1 MIFEDTINQNFL
13 EIHLYFYFYL
23 QMEPSSQLLSNPN
36 SIDNQSSVTNSTAV
50 AITSLVY
57 VFAPADFSIK
67 LVLVVLFAIFGVIG
81 LVGNILILYF
91 LSKKKSVPFLQ
102 ASLFLRNF
110 NLYMR
115 SLALS
120 DILSSLIKGVVIC
133 IEIMYDVF
141 QKGWPCKISRCI
153 GGTFYLIT
161 VNNLI
166 VISTEKFLSTRGV
179 PKTFSGST
187 VRKLVYAAWLSGFFV
202 GLFPAATLK
211 GVRHDINATHYTMVC
226 KPDTSYLPTRV
237 IIVGFALIQ
246 LVIPSIALICMNIII
261 ARRIWKGSKKRID
274 IQRDNAIRARMR
286 SHQIKKTSLLITVT
300 IAFVI
305 PYSSILYYTAFVAVA
320 KPSLDFQEDFVIRHF
335 CWVLVFSSSAINF
348 IIYLVQMKD
357 FHVFLLKH
365 FLGKGDGSAQV
376 NPRVE

>member
-1 MIFEDTINQNFL
+1 MIFEDTINQKCLEFHFYFL
-13 EIHLYFYFYL
+13 FYL
-23 QMEPSSQLLSNPN
+23 QMERSSQLLSNPN
-36 SIDNQSSVTNSTAV
+36 SNDNQSSVTNSTAV

-57 VFAPADFSIK
+57 VFAPADSSIK
-67 LVLVVLFAIFGVIG
+67 LVLIALFVLFGVIA

-102 ASLFLRNF
+102 SSPFLRNF

-120 DILSSLIKGVVIC
+120 EILSSLIKGVVIC
-133 IEIMYDVF
+133 IELMYDVF
-141 QKGWPCKISRCI
+141 QNGWPCKIGRYI

-161 VNNLI
+161 ANNLI
-166 VISTEKFLSTRGV
+166 VISTERFLSTRGV

-202 GLFPAATLK
+202 GLFPAATLN
-211 GVRHDINATHYTMVC
+211 GVRYDINATHYTMVC
-226 KPDTSYLPTRV
+226 KPDTNYLPNRV
-237 IIVGFALIQ
+237 IMVGFVLIQ

-261 ARRIWKGSKKRID
+261 ARRIWKGSKRRID
-274 IQRDNAIRARMR
+274 IQRDNAIRAKMR
-286 SHQIKKTSLLITVT
+286 SHQIKRTSLIVIVT
-300 IAFVI
+300 IAFVF

-335 CWVLVFSSSAINF
+335 SLVLVFSSKCYKLHHISSSDEGLPCIF
-348 IIYLVQMKD
+348 TET
-357 FHVFLLKH
+357 FLLQECWKC
-365 FLGKGDGSAQV
+365 S
-376 NPRVE
+376 N

>member
-1 MIFEDTINQNFL
+1 
-13 EIHLYFYFYL
+13 
-23 QMEPSSQLLSNPN
+23 MERSSQLLSNPN
-36 SIDNQSSVTNSTAV
+36 STDNQSSVINSTAV

-102 ASLFLRNF
+102 SSPFLRNF
-110 NLYMR
+110 NLYMK

-120 DILSSLIKGVVIC
+120 EILVTSIGGVLVC
-133 IEIMYDVF
+133 IELMYDVF
-141 QKGWPCKISRCI
+141 QNGWPCKIRRYIS
-153 GGTFYLIT
+153 GTFYVIRA
-161 VNNLI
+161 NNLI
-166 VISTEKFLSTRGV
+166 VISTERFLSTRDV

-226 KPDTSYLPTRV
+226 KPDTSYLPNRV
-237 IIVGFALIQ
+237 IIVGFVLIQ
-246 LVIPSIALICMNIII
+246 VVIPSIALICMNIII
-261 ARRIWKGSKKRID
+261 ARRIWKGSKRRID
-274 IQRDNAIRARMR
+274 IQRDNAIRAKMR
-286 SHQIKKTSLLITVT
+286 SHLIKKTSLLTIVT
-300 IAFVI
+300 IAFVF
-305 PYSSILYYTAFVAVA
+305 PYSSILCYTAFVAVA

-335 CWVLVFSSSAINF
+335 CWVLVFSSSVINF

-357 FHVFLLKH
+357 FRVFLLKH
-365 FLGKGDGSAQV
+365 FLGKGDGNAQV
-376 NPRVE
+376 NPNVE

>member
-1 MIFEDTINQNFL
+1 
-13 EIHLYFYFYL
+13 
-23 QMEPSSQLLSNPN
+23 MERSSQLLSNPN
-36 SIDNQSSVTNSTAV
+36 SIDNQSSVINSTAV

-67 LVLVVLFAIFGVIG
+67 LVLVVLFVLFGVIG

-102 ASLFLRNF
+102 SSPFLRNF
-110 NLYMR
+110 NLYMK

-120 DILSSLIKGVVIC
+120 EILVTSIGAVLVC
-133 IEIMYDVF
+133 IELMYDVF
-141 QKGWPCKISRCI
+141 QNGWPCKIRRYIS
-153 GGTFYLIT
+153 GTFYVIRA
-161 VNNLI
+161 NNLI
-166 VISTEKFLSTRGV
+166 VISTERFLSTRDV

-202 GLFPAATLK
+202 GLFPAATLN
-211 GVRHDINATHYTMVC
+211 GVRYDINATHYTMVC
-226 KPDTSYLPTRV
+226 KPDTSYLPNRV
-237 IIVGFALIQ
+237 IVVGFVLIQ

-261 ARRIWKGSKKRID
+261 ARRIWKGSKRRID
-274 IQRDNAIRARMR
+274 IQRDNAIRAKMR
-286 SHQIKKTSLLITVT
+286 SHQIKKTSLLTIVT
-300 IAFVI
+300 IAFVF

-335 CWVLVFSSSAINF
+335 SLVLVFSSSAINF

-357 FHVFLLKH
+357 FRVFLLKH
-365 FLGKGDGSAQV
+365 FLGKGDGNAQV
-376 NPRVE
+376 NPNVE

>member
-1 MIFEDTINQNFL
+1 
-13 EIHLYFYFYL
+13 
-23 QMEPSSQLLSNPN
+23 MEGSSQLLSNPN
-36 SIDNQSSVTNSTAV
+36 SIDNQSSVINSTAV

-67 LVLVVLFAIFGVIG
+67 LVLVVLLVIFGVIG

-102 ASLFLRNF
+102 SSPFLRNF

-115 SLALS
+115 SLAFS

-133 IEIMYDVF
+133 IELMYGVF
-141 QKGWPCKISRCI
+141 QNGWPCKISRYI

-166 VISTEKFLSTRGV
+166 VISTERFLSTRDV

-187 VRKLVYAAWLSGFFV
+187 VRKLVYTAWLSGFLM
-202 GLFPAATLK
+202 GLFPAATVN
-211 GVRHDINATHYTMVC
+211 GARYDINATHYTIVC
-226 KPDTSYLPTRV
+226 TSDTSYLPTRV
-237 IIVGFALIQ
+237 IMVGF
-246 LVIPSIALICMNIII
+246 VIPSIALICMNIII
-261 ARRIWKGSKKRID
+261 ARRIWKGSKRRID

-320 KPSLDFQEDFVIRHF
+320 KPSLDFQEDLVIRHF

-357 FHVFLLKH
+357 FRVFFLKH
-365 FLGKGDGSAQV
+365 FLGKGDGNCQV
-376 NPRVE
+376 NPNVE

>member
-1 MIFEDTINQNFL
+1 
-13 EIHLYFYFYL
+13 
-23 QMEPSSQLLSNPN
+23 MERSSQLLSNPN
-36 SIDNQSSVTNSTAV
+36 SIHNQSSVINSTAV
-50 AITSLVY
+50 TITSLVY

-67 LVLVVLFAIFGVIG
+67 LVLVVLFVLFGVIG

-102 ASLFLRNF
+102 SSPFLRNF
-110 NLYMR
+110 NLYMK

-120 DILSSLIKGVVIC
+120 EILVTSIGGVLVC
-133 IEIMYDVF
+133 IELMYDVF
-141 QKGWPCKISRCI
+141 QNGWPCKIRRYIS
-153 GGTFYLIT
+153 GTFYVIRA
-161 VNNLI
+161 NNLI
-166 VISTEKFLSTRGV
+166 VISTERFLSTRDV

-226 KPDTSYLPTRV
+226 KPDTNYLPNRV
-237 IIVGFALIQ
+237 IMVGFVLIQ

-261 ARRIWKGSKKRID
+261 ARRIWKGSKRRID
-274 IQRDNAIRARMR
+274 IQRDNAIRAKMR
-286 SHQIKKTSLLITVT
+286 SHQIKRTSLIVIVT
-300 IAFVI
+300 IAFVF

-320 KPSLDFQEDFVIRHF
+320 KPSLDFQEDFVIRQF
-335 CWVLVFSSSAINF
+335 SLVLVFSSSAINF

-357 FHVFLLKH
+357 FRVFLLKH
-365 FLGKGDGSAQV
+365 FLGKGDGNVQV
-376 NPRVE
+376 NPNVE

>member
-1 MIFEDTINQNFL
+1 
-13 EIHLYFYFYL
+13 
-23 QMEPSSQLLSNPN
+23 MERSSQLLSNPN
-36 SIDNQSSVTNSTAV
+36 STDNQPSVTNTTAV

-67 LVLVVLFAIFGVIG
+67 LVLVVLFVIFGAIG

-102 ASLFLRNF
+102 SSPFLRNF
-110 NLYMR
+110 NLYMK

-120 DILSSLIKGVVIC
+120 EILVISIGGVLVG
-133 IEIMYDVF
+133 IELMYDVF
-141 QKGWPCKISRCI
+141 QNGWPCKIRRYIS
-153 GGTFYLIT
+153 GTFYVIRA
-161 VNNLI
+161 NNLI
-166 VISTEKFLSTRGV
+166 VISTERFLSTRDV

-226 KPDTSYLPTRV
+226 KPDTNYLPNRV
-237 IIVGFALIQ
+237 IMVGFVLIQ

-261 ARRIWKGSKKRID
+261 ARRIWKGSKRRID
-274 IQRDNAIRARMR
+274 IQRDNAIRAKMR
-286 SHQIKKTSLLITVT
+286 SHQIKKTSLIIIVT
-300 IAFVI
+300 IASVL
-305 PYSSILYYTAFVAVA
+305 PYSTILYYTAFVAVA
-320 KPSLDFQEDFVIRHF
+320 EASLDFQEDFVIRHF
-335 CWVLVFSSSAINF
+335 SRALVFSVSATNF

-357 FHVFLLKH
+357 FRVFLLKH
-365 FLGKGDGSAQV
+365 FCGKSVGDAQI
-376 NPRVE
+376 NPNVE

>member
-1 MIFEDTINQNFL
+1 
-13 EIHLYFYFYL
+13 
-23 QMEPSSQLLSNPN
+23 MEPSSQLLSNPN

-57 VFAPADFSIK
+57 VFAPVDFSIK

-102 ASLFLRNF
+102 SSPFLRNF
-110 NLYMR
+110 NLYMK

-120 DILSSLIKGVVIC
+120 EILSTLIKGVVIC
-133 IEIMYDVF
+133 IELMYDVF
-141 QKGWPCKISRCI
+141 QNGWPCKIGRYI
-153 GGTFYLIT
+153 GVTFYLIT
-161 VNNLI
+161 ANNLI
-166 VISTEKFLSTRGV
+166 VISTERFLSTRDV

-187 VRKLVYAAWLSGFFV
+187 VCKLVYAAWLSGFFV
-202 GLFPAATLK
+202 GLFPAATLN
-211 GVRHDINATHYTMVC
+211 GVRYDINATRYTMVC

-261 ARRIWKGSKKRID
+261 ARRIWKGSKRRID
-274 IQRDNAIRARMR
+274 IQRDNAIRAKMR
-286 SHQIKKTSLLITVT
+286 SHQIKKTSLIIIVT
-300 IAFVI
+300 IASVL
-305 PYSSILYYTAFVAVA
+305 PYSTILYYTAFVAVA
-320 KPSLDFQEDFVIRHF
+320 EASLDFQEDFVIRHF
-335 CWVLVFSSSAINF
+335 SRALVFSVSATNF

-357 FHVFLLKH
+357 FRVFLLKH
-365 FLGKGDGSAQV
+365 FCGKSVGDAQI
-376 NPRVE
+376 NPNVE